1 MDALEQRIHNL
12 ETTVQ
17 EQSESLKELESTGDR
32 NVVQLQEEIGKL
44 QNIHHEVGENI
55 LQNYKK
61 SFWLH
66 FTKSIGSQKKLK

>member
-32 NVVQLQEEIGKL
+32 NVVQLQEEIRKHRNTQL
-44 QNIHHEVGENI
+44 EVIISFYSFNNRT
-55 LQNYKK
+55 NYFCNYTM
-61 SFWLH
+61 SQ
-66 FTKSIGSQKKLK
+66 IGFG